1 MSKAITAYEH
11 IQSNNFKTTLLILL
25 FPISLVALFYVVC
38 AIVFTLGNAEG
49 FQSALPMINHVVITG
64 APILIGIGLIW
75 MFISCFFGD
84 KMMLGFAGAK
94 PLDGTTAENQEI
106 YRLVENTALM
116 AGLPMPKVYIIE
128 DESLNA
134 FATGYSPKSASI
146 ALTQGIIKKLTPT
159 ELQGVIAHEFA
170 HIGNRDIRLNML
182 IIAGL
187 GVFGL
192 IANNVRMSSSNLSSK
207 RNNRRQNSEEDNSA
221 NAVALI
227 VLSIV
232 ITCTI
237 FHYIVAPLIQLA
249 VSRSRE
255 FAADAT
261 GAMITHHPQALA
273 NALKKI
279 SQDAQVEILE
289 KKSTMATACIYSP
302 LAPKKAFSLFSTHPD
317 VKDRIQRLEI
327 MAGQSII

>member
-1 MSKAITAYEH
+1 MAKAITAYEH
-11 IQSNNFKTTLLILL
+11 IQSNNFKTILLILL

-38 AIVFTLGNAEG
+38 AVVFSLDSPGG
-49 FQSALPMINHVVITG
+49 FQSALPMINKTVIAG
-64 APILIGIGLIW
+64 MPIVAGIGLIW
-75 MFISCFFGD
+75 MFFSCLFGD

-116 AGLPMPKVYIIE
+116 AGLPMPKVYVIE
-128 DESLNA
+128 DSSLNA
-134 FATGYSPKSASI
+134 FATGYSPKSASV
-146 ALTQGIIKKLTPT
+146 ALTRGIINKLTPT
-159 ELQGVIAHEFA
+159 ELQGVIAHELA

-192 IANNVRMSSSNLSSK
+192 LANNFRFSTSGSS
-207 RNNRRQNSEEDNSA
+207 RRSRDDNDKNGQA
-221 NAVALI
+221 GLLLLAI
-227 VLSIV
+227 F
-232 ITCTI
+232 ITFML

-289 KKSTMATACIYSP
+289 EKSTMATACIYSP
-302 LAPKKAFSLFSTHPD
+302 LAPNKAFSLFSTHPD
-317 VKDRIQRLEI
+317 VKERVRRLEV